1 MTLECGGSLDM
12 IEHDRIRQKLQ
23 FMRNKL
29 RQLEQVQSMTFEDF
43 ETHVKM
49 VRFRNRIVHMYDDVD
64 SQAVYRLIT
73 HNLDDFRD
81 FMSTIVARYFT

>member
-1 MTLECGGSLDM
+1 
-12 IEHDRIRQKLQ
+12 
-23 FMRNKL
+23 
-29 RQLEQVQSMTFEDF
+29 MTFEDF